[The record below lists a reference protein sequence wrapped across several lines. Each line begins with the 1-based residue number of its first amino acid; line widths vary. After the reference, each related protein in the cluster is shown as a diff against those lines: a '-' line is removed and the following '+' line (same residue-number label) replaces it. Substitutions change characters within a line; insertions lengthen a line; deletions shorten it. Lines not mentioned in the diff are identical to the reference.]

1 MATDHKAREVRALTE
16 GLTFGEGPRWRPD
29 DRGGRLWFSDFFSHS
44 VRSVGMDGQ
53 MQVELQLEEK
63 PSGLGW
69 MPDGSLLFVAM
80 ESREVRRR
88 WPDGRITVH
97 SDLSSVAAFTCN
109 DMVVD
114 EQGGAWVGNFGI
126 DFADLTTRSFESIAT
141 NPPLADLARVELCGT
156 VSIAAHGLA
165 FANGSVITP
174 DGTTLIVAES
184 LGRRLTAF
192 TISPEGRLSDRRVW
206 AEVPECSPDGITLD
220 AEGAVWFANAF
231 AGECVRVA
239 QGGEVLEVIST
250 GDRNCYACMLGGP
263 EGRHLFMLVADVI
276 EPAAGLQPN
285 GAILVAEV
293 DAPHAGRP

>member
-1 MATDHKAREVRALTE
+1 MPRIVDTLAE
-16 GLTFGEGPRWRPD
+16 GLTFGEGPRWRAD
-29 DRGGRLWFSDFFSHS
+29 DRGGRLWFSDFFSQTI
-44 VRSVGMDGQ
+44 RSVGMAGDVI
-53 MQVELQLEEK
+53 VELELDDR

-80 ESREVRRR
+80 NSREVRRR
-88 WPDGRITVH
+88 SPGGSISVH
-97 SDLSSVAAFTCN
+97 ADLSGIAHHTCN

-114 EQGGAWVGNFGI
+114 AEGGAWVGNFGV
-126 DFADLTTRSFESIAT
+126 DFAELMERSFADVAAD
-141 NPPLADLARVELCGT
+141 PPLADLARIAGDGS
-156 VSIAAHGLA
+156 VSVAASGMA

-174 DGTTLIVAES
+174 DGKTLIVAES

-192 TISPEGRLSDRRVW
+192 DIATDGALSNRRVW
-206 AEVPECSPDGITLD
+206 AETPARSPDGIALD

-239 QGGEVLEVIST
+239 EGGEVLEVIET

-263 EGRHLFMLVADVI
+263 EGRHLFMLVADTV
-276 EPAAGLQPN
+276 EPGEGVLPS
-285 GAILVAEV
+285 GAILVTEV